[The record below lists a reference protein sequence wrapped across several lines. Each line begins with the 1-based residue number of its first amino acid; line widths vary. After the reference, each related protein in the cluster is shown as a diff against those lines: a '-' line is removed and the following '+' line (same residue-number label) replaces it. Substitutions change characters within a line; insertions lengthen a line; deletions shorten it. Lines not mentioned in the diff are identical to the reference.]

1 MLNPE
6 EILTTLTDNP
16 LAGASCMTSV
26 TTKGPESAVLPY
38 AQEIGEPEI
47 FAKSL
52 LLQL

>member
-6 EILTTLTDNP
+6 EILTTLTENS

-26 TTKGPESAVLPY
+26 TTKGPEIAILPY
-38 AQEIGEPEI
+38 TQEIGEPEI
-47 FAKSL
+47 FGKSL